1 MSSTEPADPFARY
14 VDVVAASLDEEVSAD
29 ELAGRIHYSRAYVDK
44 VVKASAGEGPGRF
57 RRRLLLERAAYRLLT
72 VESSVL
78 DVAVEAG
85 YSSHEAFTRAFQREY
100 GVPPAQW
107 RRQPGPPLL
116 DAPNGVHFHPPGG
129 LRVPAARKL
138 TSMDLVVT
146 MTEHHISLIGRMIDN
161 AVGVD
166 PTVLD
171 RPIEL
176 SVDGIDREPTLRSLL
191 SRLVGQLQMWNRS
204 VENQPYD
211 FSIERDETL
220 ESMRTRLA
228 EAGPVF
234 LGHVREAC
242 GSGRLDDMFVDV
254 TGNEPYAFTYA
265 GMIAHVLTY
274 AAHRRTIV
282 VGALSS
288 AGADLEDDPLV
299 WPALVP

>member
-1 MSSTEPADPFARY
+1 MSTTDPFARY
-14 VDVVAASLDEEVSAD
+14 LDAVAASLDEDVSAED
-29 ELAGRIHYSRAYVDK
+29 LAGRIHYSRAYVDK
-44 VVKASAGEGPGRF
+44 VVKASTGEGPGRF
-57 RRRLLLERAAYRLLT
+57 RRRILLERAAFRLLT
-72 VESSVL
+72 ESSSVL

-85 YSSHEAFTRAFQREY
+85 YASHEAFTRAFQRDY

-107 RRQPGPPLL
+107 RRAPTRPLL

-129 LRVPAARKL
+129 LRVPAPRKL
-138 TSMDLVVT
+138 TSMDLVIT
-146 MTEHHISLIGRMIDN
+146 MTEHHISLIRRMIDN
-161 AVGVD
+161 AAGVD
-166 PTVLD
+166 PAVLD
-171 RPIEL
+171 QPIEL

-204 VENQPYD
+204 VANQPYD
-211 FSIERDETL
+211 FSVERDESL
-220 ESMRTRLA
+220 DSMRARLD

-234 LGHVREAC
+234 LEHVREAC
-242 GSGRLDDMFVDV
+242 GSGRLDEMFVDV
-254 TGNEPYAFTYA
+254 TGDEPYAFTYG

-282 VGALSS
+282 VGALST

>member
-1 MSSTEPADPFARY
+1 MSTTDPFARY
-14 VDVVAASLDEEVSAD
+14 LDAVAASLDEDVSAE

-44 VVKASAGEGPGRF
+44 VVKASSGEGPGRF
-57 RRRLLLERAAYRLLT
+57 RRRILLERAAYRLLT
-72 VESSVL
+72 ESSSVL

-85 YSSHEAFTRAFQREY
+85 YASHEAFTRAFQRDY
-100 GVPPAQW
+100 GAPPAQW
-107 RRQPGPPLL
+107 RRAPGRPLL

-129 LRVPAARKL
+129 LRVPAPRKL

-146 MTEHHISLIGRMIDN
+146 MTEHHISLIRRMIDN
-161 AVGVD
+161 AAGVD
-166 PTVLD
+166 PAVLD
-171 RPIEL
+171 QPIEL

-204 VENQPYD
+204 VANQPYD
-211 FSIERDETL
+211 FSVERDEPL
-220 ESMRTRLA
+220 DSIRARLD

-234 LGHVREAC
+234 LEHVREAC
-242 GSGRLDDMFVDV
+242 GSGRLDEMFVDV
-254 TGNEPYAFTYA
+254 TGDEPYAFTYG

-282 VGALSS
+282 VGALST